1 MYMSIK
7 TLNYVIF
14 SHQANLSKTTKHWDG
29 FVSHCITICWSSR
42 LQSIVTLLTTEAEY
56 VTGVAAGKEIC
67 WLQNLLGEL
76 GYTAPAPSK
85 LFIDNQSALSV
96 AKNPEHHG

>member
-1 MYMSIK
+1 MVEIK
-7 TLNYVIF
+7 TMANQPQDIWLSWVWGLYVGVVNYNLL
-14 SHQANLSKTTKHWDG
+14 SHYQPQ
-29 FVSHCITICWSSR
+29 R
-42 LQSIVTLLTTEAEY
+42 QY
-56 VTGVAAGKEIC
+56 VAGVAAGKEIC

-96 AKNPEHHG
+96 AKNMDK